1 MPRPLVVAVVVT
13 LATCAATLFACGA
26 PQPHDATPPMAGSAA
41 ILPSPAKAE
50 RVPSDSAVPAASVPS
65 VLR

>member
-1 MPRPLVVAVVVT
+1 MRPLVVAVVT
-13 LATCAATLFACGA
+13 LACSAGCLLACGGA
-26 PQPHDATPPMAGSAA
+26 QPHDATPPMAGSAA

-50 RVPSDSAVPAASVPS
+50 RVPSDSAVPVASVPS

>member
-1 MPRPLVVAVVVT
+1 MRPLVVAVVT
-13 LATCAATLFACGA
+13 FATCVASLLACGGA
-26 PQPHDATPPMAGSAA
+26 QPHDNTPPMAGSAA

-50 RVPSDSAVPAASVPS
+50 RVPSDSAVPVASVPS